1 MAVAHVDAVVL
12 TAVPEEDAAVVRALG
27 DCAVHRWRGQTLR
40 VGRVGALTVL
50 AFPMGGMGNVSSAQA
65 ATLAIS
71 VWNPGYI
78 MLVGITAGIK
88 DAGDDL
94 RLGDVV
100 VPDRIVGYE
109 QAKVHPQGVE
119 RRYEVV
125 QPSWK
130 LLQAARGLEPREWA
144 LSVAATR
151 PDGQGDRVVPRV
163 HFGPVFS
170 GEKVVADEATVPEL
184 RKAWPK
190 AVGLE
195 MEALGVGIASYRG
208 CPEFLM
214 IKAVSDFADPAKSDD
229 WHAYAAESAARFAV
243 ALLRN
248 PAIQSEPERPQA
260 TPVSVPCGFSG
271 ALKVQFC
278 RRLRDSWVELAD
290 FFEVPVHETARF
302 RPGDEPRD
310 LWEWLEARG
319 KLPLVPEVLGEVGR
333 GDLAQLMWDFRR

>member
-12 TAVPEEDAAVVRALG
+12 TALPEEDAAVVRALG
-27 DCAVHRWRGQTLR
+27 DCTDHPWQGQMLHA
-40 VGRVGALTVL
+40 GRVGALTAL
-50 AFPMGGMGNVSSAQA
+50 AFPMGGMGNASSAQA

-71 VWNPGYI
+71 IWNPAYLL
-78 MLVGITAGIK
+78 LVGISAGIEE
-88 DAGDDL
+88 AGDDL

-100 VPDRIVGYE
+100 VPDQIVGYE
-109 QAKVHPQGVE
+109 RAKVRPHEVE

-130 LLQAARGLEPREWA
+130 LLQAARGLAPREWA
-144 LSVAATR
+144 LDVAASR
-151 PDGQGDRVVPRV
+151 PDGHGGRVVPCA

-170 GEKVVADEATVPEL
+170 GEKIVADETTVPEL

-195 MEALGVGIASYRG
+195 MEAFGAGIAAYRG
-208 CPEFLM
+208 HPEFLM
-214 IKAVSDFADPAKSDD
+214 VKAVSDFADPAKGDD

-248 PAIQSEPERPQA
+248 PAIQPEPERPQA
-260 TPVSVPCGFSG
+260 TPVSGAPGFSG
-271 ALKVQFC
+271 AVKIQFC

-290 FFEVPVHETARF
+290 FFEVPAHETARF
-302 RPGDEPRD
+302 RPGNEPRD
-310 LWEWLEARG
+310 LWEWLDARG
-319 KLPLVPEVLGEVGR
+319 KLPLVPDVLGEVGR
-333 GDLAQLMWDFRR
+333 DDLARLMRDDRP